1 MKTGRVKF
9 FNEATG
15 FGFIKADDVE
25 QDIYFRNR
33 DTIDLISEED
43 KVTFE
48 VKEGASGLS
57 AFDVKKVMF
66 DLNHFLYNN

>member
-15 FGFIKADDVE
+15 FGYIKADDVE
-25 QDIYFRNR
+25 QDFSFRNS
-33 DTIDLISEED
+33 DTIDLISEDD

-48 VKEGASGLS
+48 VKEGINGLS

-66 DLNHFLYNN
+66 DLNYFLYNN